1 MLNISAISGT
11 GLQHPGQVGMSQS
24 ADYVSKSIQK
34 QIEYLQKQLQELSS
48 NDTMSMEEKQKKQ
61 QELQMQINDLTAQLR
76 QHQMEEKKERLEAA
90 APSQENEEQKK
101 MRSML
106 SAETALDHARIEG
119 SVSTR
124 LEGRSNVLQ
133 REIRLDSDRLGS
145 SKGKLEELSEV
156 KQRIRDAKNSE
167 SRLLGEAGKI
177 LKEEAE
183 ENMEKSS
190 EAGSKNE
197 TDKMDSDTEFPKKEN
212 VSSLA
217 DATENPSSG
226 KPDVFIYT
234 QEGKPSPGE
243 NRHKLTAHA

>member
-1 MLNISAISGT
+1 
-11 GLQHPGQVGMSQS
+11 
-24 ADYVSKSIQK
+24 
-34 QIEYLQKQLQELSS
+34 
-48 NDTMSMEEKQKKQ
+48 
-61 QELQMQINDLTAQLR
+61 
-76 QHQMEEKKERLEAA
+76 
-90 APSQENEEQKK
+90 

-212 VSSLA
+212 ASSLA